1 MQRFITSYM
10 CAYFS
15 KFYCTSDKTETM
27 FYVLQSTSAHL
38 EEELGMAKI
47 PHPKILR
54 MIQLFR
60 SRKMNSLFM
69 KDMLSGLNKNEGTP
83 ILKLAIVKKL

>member
-1 MQRFITSYM
+1 M

-15 KFYCTSDKTETM
+15 KFYCTSDKTKTM

-47 PHPKILR
+47 PPPEN
-54 MIQLFR
+54 F
-60 SRKMNSLFM
+60 
-69 KDMLSGLNKNEGTP
+69 KDDSV
-83 ILKLAIVKKL
+83 I